1 MFGLGPME
9 VGIIVVVL
17 LLIFGPRQIPKI
29 GTALGETAAQLRG
42 IGSAHDEGKD
52 DA

>member
-9 VGIIVVVL
+9 LGIIVVVL

-29 GTALGETAAQLRG
+29 GKALGETLAQVRG
-42 IGSAHDEGKD
+42 IGSAHDEEREP
-52 DA
+52 